1 MEDESIPSQIG
12 KALVYFAV
20 CGAVIFLGWN
30 EPLSYRFKSA
40 KEIRELEEAQHPVP
54 SRTTTSMTDWIPG
67 GTSLDRAPYEVS
79 KGSVRYS
86 KNYDPKKMGTGSETG
101 TRQNTR
107 NQPQ

>member
-40 KEIRELEEAQHPVP
+40 KEIRELEEAQQPVP
-54 SRTTTSMTDWIPG
+54 SPTTSMSDWIPG
-67 GTSLDRAPYEVS
+67 GTSLDRAPYEVT
-79 KGSVRYS
+79 KGHVRYS